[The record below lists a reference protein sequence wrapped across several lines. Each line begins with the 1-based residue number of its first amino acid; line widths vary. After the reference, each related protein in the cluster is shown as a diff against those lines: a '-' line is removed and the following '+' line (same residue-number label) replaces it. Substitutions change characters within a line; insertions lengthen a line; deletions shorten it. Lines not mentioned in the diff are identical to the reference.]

1 MIQYVFRNSAPGRLD
16 DFLREELPGAIQ
28 KEISNSKIRRLIISG
43 SVRVNDEQTRL
54 PAFRLR
60 QGSHVAVS
68 IDEEKLFFEK
78 APNDISF
85 ELTEKDVLFED
96 DAIIVVN
103 KPAFFPTEAGIV
115 GSRDNLHAAVI
126 RYLWAKNPSLKNPP
140 YVGIM
145 HRLDRETSGVILF
158 TKSRAANKGCHDMFE
173 SHTAQKTYLAIVT
186 GKRPVQAGEHFCV
199 QMNMARTSAK
209 SQRAKWGEDKAN
221 GLSSHTDFV
230 AKEKMKKNGKD
241 CVLMAC
247 MPRTGRTHQI
257 RVHLASVGLPILGDE
272 LYGGE
277 KSSRIHL
284 HAQKLEFLHPL
295 TGTPMSVSVEPDW

>member
-140 YVGIM
+140 YAGIM

-173 SHTAQKTYLAIVT
+173 NHRKYDYALSLRIDAARRIGIENIRNHKLNSLAQEKEQMEAQYRQSKQICPDFYL
-186 GKRPVQAGEHFCV
+186 E
-199 QMNMARTSAK
+199 
-209 SQRAKWGEDKAN
+209 
-221 GLSSHTDFV
+221 L
-230 AKEKMKKNGKD
+230 
-241 CVLMAC
+241 
-247 MPRTGRTHQI
+247 
-257 RVHLASVGLPILGDE
+257 LAHME
-272 LYGGE
+272 
-277 KSSRIHL
+277 
-284 HAQKLEFLHPL
+284 
-295 TGTPMSVSVEPDW
+295 